1 MACKL
6 VIGLVVHNEKRKG
19 KFNEKETTVV
29 NRQGHCHLKW
39 QAGGHRREEG
49 VNLRGDSGAMF
60 CGGRSTTTGD
70 SLRIM
75 VWEAGNIT

>member
-1 MACKL
+1 
-6 VIGLVVHNEKRKG
+6 
-19 KFNEKETTVV
+19 VV